1 LNEIEHFSKVSQNTW
16 FFEDPA
22 CRSFDFSPIMRS
34 MTIWKNWDQTTLT
47 FVLEMEYVTVKSI
60 TGHGE
65 NLDLRGRMWNDEGD

>member
-1 LNEIEHFSKVSQNTW
+1 
-16 FFEDPA
+16 
-22 CRSFDFSPIMRS
+22 MRS